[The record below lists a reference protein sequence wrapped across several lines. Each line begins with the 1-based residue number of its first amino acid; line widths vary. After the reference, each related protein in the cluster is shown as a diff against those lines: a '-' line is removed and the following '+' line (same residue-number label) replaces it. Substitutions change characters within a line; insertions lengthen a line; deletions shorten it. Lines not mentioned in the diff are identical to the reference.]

1 MISIGEASRRLSTR
15 STAHALQLGFG
26 PVEEVEIDLLQ
37 DRRSRMSSRPD
48 VGVTRQVRIYNSKWG
63 TQFKVGGSVRQEAL

>member
-1 MISIGEASRRLSTR
+1 MISNGEASRRLSTR

-63 TQFKVGGSVRQEAL
+63 TQFKVEGRVRQEAL